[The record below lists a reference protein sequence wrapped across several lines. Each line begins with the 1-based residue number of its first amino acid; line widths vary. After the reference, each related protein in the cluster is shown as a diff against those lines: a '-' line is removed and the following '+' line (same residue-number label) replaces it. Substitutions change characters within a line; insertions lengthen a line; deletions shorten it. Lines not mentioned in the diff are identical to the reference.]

1 MYVDISCA
9 QIMIFGGACY
19 RRINMKEKRTYL
31 NGLDRIATARD
42 MAVYLLAACAC
53 ILLAA
58 LWYGLLGI
66 GGWIPAGVAL
76 LLYLGAALW
85 WTHYRMRRDV
95 GIPVFTLGEELGQ
108 TLGALLENSESP
120 SVICNTDGRLVWCN
134 ALFASLLGDKC
145 PAQGEDVTAVVPFL
159 DTDKRITLGDKMY
172 VTQLTKVRVEDTEY
186 VFAQL
191 RDISALRAV
200 EKAYEDDR
208 IAIGFVS
215 IDNLQD
221 AMQYTTENV
230 NDTLLEVDT
239 KLRRWAMKNN
249 CILMSYDTD
258 KYLLLLDT
266 KKLTECVED
275 RFSVLDEVR
284 QTRVGD
290 GVSITVSM
298 GIARVGGSLAERERA
313 AEAAHE
319 MALQRGGD
327 QVVLKNGE
335 GVEFFGGRTKA
346 VYKRTNVKAR
356 VFSTQLCAEIGRSS
370 NVVIMGHRWGDHD
383 SVGAAIGMA
392 KFVRMCGARYNIVYS
407 KDDKNIAP
415 NIEYARQMDEYRD
428 AFVSGVRAAELLGPK
443 SLLII
448 VDVSNVDHVEVPELV
463 RHAANIV
470 IVDHHIQPQ
479 ELGPNIK
486 LAYIEPSAS
495 SASELVTEFLEFGL
509 NVKALNKVEAE
520 LLFSGI
526 VLDTKQFSKNTGPR
540 TFAAAQYLRG
550 QGAGSA
556 DAMDLYRSEL
566 DDLTKESR
574 LLSNVEIIKDRIAI
588 CACEKPVDES
598 YRVIAAKVADKL
610 LTVKKVEASFT
621 LIKVGD
627 QVIISARSTG
637 TINVQLIMEKCGGG
651 GHFEMAGGQLRGVS
665 VKEAQQKVMRAINS
679 YLNSTA
685 QSEE

>member
-1 MYVDISCA
+1 
-9 QIMIFGGACY
+9 
-19 RRINMKEKRTYL
+19 MKEKKTYL

-42 MAVYLLAACAC
+42 MAVYLLSACLC
-53 ILLAA
+53 LLLAA
-58 LWYGLLGI
+58 LWYGLFDI
-66 GGWIPAGVAL
+66 GRWIPAGVAL
-76 LLYLGAALW
+76 LLYLGLTLW
-85 WTHYRMRRDV
+85 WTGHRIRRDA
-95 GIPVFTLGEELGQ
+95 GIPVFTLAEELEQ
-108 TLGALLENSESP
+108 TLGAFLQNSDAP
-120 SVICNTDGRLVWCN
+120 SVICNKEGQLVWCN
-134 ALFASLLGDKC
+134 SAFSDSLGDKC
-145 PAQGEDVTAVVPFL
+145 PAQGENVTSVVPFL

-172 VTQLTKVRVEDTEY
+172 MAQLTKVIAEGTEY

-191 RDISALRAV
+191 RDISALRAA
-200 EKAYEDDR
+200 EQAYEDDR
-208 IAIGFVS
+208 MAIGFVS

-266 KKLTECVED
+266 KQLSECIED

-284 QTRVGD
+284 QTHVGD

-327 QVVLKNGE
+327 QVVCKNGA

-383 SVGAAIGMA
+383 SVGSAIGMA
-392 KFVRMCGARYNIVYS
+392 KFVRMCGVKYNIVYS

-415 NIEYARQMDEYRD
+415 NIEYARQMEEYRD

-463 RHAANIV
+463 KHAANIV

-479 ELGPNIK
+479 ELGSNIK

-495 SASELVTEFLEFGL
+495 SASELVTEFLEYGL

-556 DAMDLYRSEL
+556 EATDLYRSEV

-574 LLSNVEIIKDRIAI
+574 LLSNVEIYKGCIAI
-588 CACEKPVDES
+588 CSCDKAVDES

-627 QVIISARSTG
+627 QVLISARSTG
-637 TINVQLIMEKCGGG
+637 NINVQLIMEKCGGG

-665 VKEAQQKVMRAINS
+665 VKEAQQKVLRAINS
-679 YLNSTA
+679 YMNSTN
-685 QSEE
+685 EEE